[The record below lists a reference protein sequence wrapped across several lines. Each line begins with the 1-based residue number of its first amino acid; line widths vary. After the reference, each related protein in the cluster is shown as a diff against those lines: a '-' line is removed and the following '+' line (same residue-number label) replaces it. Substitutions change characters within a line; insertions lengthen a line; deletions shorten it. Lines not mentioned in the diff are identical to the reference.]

1 MLRELRIKNL
11 ALIENL
17 VLDFASGFTVF
28 TGETGAGKSIL
39 IGAIGLLL
47 GERASSEM
55 IRAGRDD
62 AEVSGSLD
70 IENVRDKLRGFLR
83 EAGIDA
89 EDGSLIIRRGISRAG
104 KNSVRVNQVPL
115 PLSTLKALGD
125 LLIDLHGQHEHQSLL
140 NEDTHSGIVDAL
152 PGAAAAKGAYTAA
165 YAAHT
170 AAAQELRDAQRA
182 ARELAD
188 KKDVLEFQHKE
199 LSALNPQRGEEAALE
214 QELTLL
220 STAAE
225 RSGCASDI
233 LTLLGS
239 GDAGSQDGSEPVQ
252 KKLSLI
258 SRKLEALCKHD
269 PAAAPYIGEIES
281 ALSICSDLD
290 LFCSKYLEATGG
302 GEGGEDR
309 IEKINSRLA
318 RIQRLKKKYSCGI
331 DELIDKRE
339 QLEKNLSLLNNT
351 DADMEQLE
359 KKAAKARKECVEAAV
374 ELTSSRR
381 KSIHIFDKEVT
392 RRMELLGFAGGE
404 LATELKPLNE
414 PTPNGMDA
422 IRFLV
427 KTNPGE
433 PFLPLAKTA
442 SGGEASRLMLAVK
455 SILAEH
461 DEIPVLIFD
470 EIDTGIGGV
479 LAGEVAKA
487 LYSLSST
494 HQVLCISHLHQIASA
509 ADNHY
514 RVAKRTDGGRT
525 VTEVERLD
533 GERRT
538 LEIARMLGGTGSETA
553 VKHAEELLRSHKPVK
568 TEAV

>member
-17 VLDFASGFTVF
+17 TLDFRPGFTVF

-55 IRAGRDD
+55 IRSGYEE

-70 IENVRDKLRGFLR
+70 IEHIRHKLREFLR
-83 EAGIDA
+83 EANIDA
-89 EDGSLIIRRGISRAG
+89 EDGSLIIRRNISKTG
-104 KNSVRVNQVPL
+104 KNKIHVNQVPL

-125 LLIDLHGQHEHQSLL
+125 LLIDLHGQHDHQSLL
-140 NEDTHSGIVDAL
+140 NEETHADIVDAL
-152 PGAAAAKGAYTAA
+152 PEASAAKEGYLSSYNAYTAA
-165 YAAHT
+165 
-170 AAAQELRDAQRA
+170 AQNLRDAKRA

-188 KKDVLEFQHKE
+188 KKDVLEFQYKE
-199 LSALNPQRGEEAALE
+199 LSALDPQRGEEAALE
-214 QELTLL
+214 QELSLL
-220 STAAE
+220 STSAE
-225 RSGCASDI
+225 RSECVSDI
-233 LTLLGS
+233 LSLLGS
-239 GDAGSQDGSEPVQ
+239 DDTGAASGGESIQ
-252 KKLSLI
+252 KKLSQI
-258 SRKLEALCKHD
+258 SRKLEALSKHD
-269 PAAAPYIGEIES
+269 PSATPYIGEIES
-281 ALSICSDLD
+281 AQSICADLD
-290 LFCSKYLEATGG
+290 IFCSRYLETTDGATGV
-302 GEGGEDR
+302 ESR
-309 IEKINSRLA
+309 IEEINSRLA
-318 RIQRLKKKYSCGI
+318 KIQRLKKKYSCNV

-339 QLEKNLSLLNNT
+339 QLEKDLSLLNNT
-351 DADMEQLE
+351 DADIELLE
-359 KKAAKARKECVEAAV
+359 KKAAKARKECVDSAAV
-374 ELTSSRR
+374 LTSSR
-381 KSIHIFDKEVT
+381 KKALHTFDKEVT
-392 RRMELLGFAGGE
+392 RRMELLGFTGGS
-404 LATELKPLNE
+404 LTTELSLLSE
-414 PTPNGMDA
+414 PTSNGMDA

-427 KTNPGE
+427 RTNPGE

-455 SILAEH
+455 SILAAH

-514 RVAKRTDGGRT
+514 RVAKRVDGGRT

-533 GERRT
+533 GEQRK
-538 LEIARMLGGTGSETA
+538 LEIARMLGGADSEAA
-553 VKHAEELLRSHKPVK
+553 VRHAEELLKSNNKRP
-568 TEAV
+568 